1 MDEEKWNHELKLG
14 DQSESDVVVCLR
26 NSAGR
31 PEVFHAHSWILKSKS
46 KYFAE
51 KLCQT
56 NCHTRVEIQ
65 CTDNDYYHHIELL
78 KRLYYPTSSLLDSW
92 DSVRSA
98 VGILQVAA
106 ALNCKEIT
114 ESCIQY
120 LEAVPWEEKEEE
132 EILKAASKLGPIIA
146 MPILARIQPVDL
158 SATKNVFISAIRF
171 ATSADHR
178 TTCPPPFGD
187 ELKTSAQEQVEYMLG
202 DDDGV
207 PIIKADDEVK
217 TETRIGLSKIFSS
230 FQNELSLLLLEPAT
244 VHESLEGR
252 IVQSLADLEW
262 LCNVLPKMELM
273 KDFVANWGDI
283 SGKILEIIE
292 NKKLDS
298 TLWGLKVKV
307 IEVTAKVLDA
317 VGYGNVIIPA
327 ASRVNLMKTWLPYIR
342 KMKPVLDSISN
353 KDDEFPHRLDDDLC
367 QSIEGAMVSL
377 ILALPSN
384 DQADILQEWISTS
397 DQGRYP
403 DLSEAFEVWCYRTKS
418 ARRRLVEG
426 LDHVGNGNT
435 TVTL

>member
-1 MDEEKWNHELKLG
+1 MDEERWNHQFKLG
-14 DQSESDVVVCLR
+14 DQSKSDVIICLR
-26 NSAGR
+26 NKAGR
-31 PEVFHAHSWILKSKS
+31 PEVFHAHSFILKSKS
-46 KYFAE
+46 KFFAE

-56 NCHTRVEIQ
+56 NSHTQIEIQ

-98 VGILQVAA
+98 VGILPVAA

-120 LEAVPWEEKEEE
+120 LEAVPWEEEEEE
-132 EILKAASKLGPIIA
+132 EILKVASKLGPVA

-171 ATSADHR
+171 ATSADHG
-178 TTCPPPFGD
+178 TCPPFGD
-187 ELKTSAQEQVEYMLG
+187 EVKASAQEQVEYMLG

-207 PIIKADDEVK
+207 PLIKADDEVK
-217 TETRIGLSKIFSS
+217 LETRIGLSKVFSC
-230 FQNELSLLLLEPAT
+230 FQRELSLLLLEPE
-244 VHESLEGR
+244 VVEESLEGR
-252 IVQSLADLEW
+252 IVQSLSDLEW

-273 KDFVANWGDI
+273 NDFVANWGDI
-283 SGKILEIIE
+283 SGNILEIVE
-292 NKKLDS
+292 NNKLDS
-298 TLWGLKVKV
+298 TIWGLKVKL

-317 VGYGNVIIPA
+317 VGYGNVILPA
-327 ASRVNLMKTWLPYIR
+327 PGRVNLMKTWLPYIR
-342 KMKPVLDSISN
+342 KMKPLLDSIGI
-353 KDDEFPHRLDDDLC
+353 KDDEFPHRLDDDLW
-367 QSIEGAMVSL
+367 QNIEGAMVSL
-377 ILALPSN
+377 ILALPSD
-384 DQADILQEWISTS
+384 DQADILQEWISTTE
-397 DQGRYP
+397 QARYP